1 MKHNVN
7 LREAKP
13 EDRQEIRDLITRA
26 FGRDEEARIVDALEA
41 EDASYL
47 QVVAELDGRVVAHLT
62 FYTLG
67 VLGKLSALGLGPM
80 SVDPWV
86 QREGIGQALGRY
98 GLEVCKRAGVPI
110 VFVLG
115 HPEYYPK
122 LGFSAGA
129 TDGFE
134 SPWSGQPAFM
144 ALRMRYG
151 PPMSGKLVFPKAF
164 GV

>member
-1 MKHNVN
+1 MKHNLH
-7 LREAKP
+7 LREATP
-13 EDRQEIRDLITRA
+13 DDRADIRDLITRA
-26 FGRDEEARIVDALEA
+26 FGQEDEAQIVDKLE
-41 EDASYL
+41 EEGASYL
-47 QVVAELDGRVVAHLT
+47 QVVAELDGRIVGHLT
-62 FYTLG
+62 FYLVG
-67 VLGKLSALGLGPM
+67 VLGRLGAIGLGPM

-86 QREGIGQALGRY
+86 QREGIGLTMARY
-98 GLEVCKRAGVPI
+98 GLEVCKRANVPI

-122 LGFSAGA
+122 LGFSAEA
-129 TDGFE
+129 AEGFE

-144 ALRMRYG
+144 ALRMRHG